1 MRGKLDEEIAR
12 AILIGDGRSSAS
24 KDKINP
30 LHIRPILGDDPTYVV
45 SKQLKRDASAD
56 EYAFA
61 KQFIKAV
68 IKSRKEY
75 KGKGKPT
82 LFCTEDLLTDML
94 LIEDRN
100 QRVVYDT
107 IDKLKTA
114 LLVVDIVA
122 VPCFDNQTRKVG
134 EQNLKL
140 MAILVNLSDYNIGAD
155 KGGAVSMFDDFDIN
169 FNKYEYLIET
179 RCSGAMVQPYGAV
192 TFEEQVAS
200 AVASEEAAA

>member
-1 MRGKLDEEIAR
+1 
-12 AILIGDGRSSAS
+12 
-24 KDKINP
+24 
-30 LHIRPILGDDPTYVV
+30 
-45 SKQLKRDASAD
+45 
-56 EYAFA
+56 
-61 KQFIKAV
+61 
-68 IKSRKEY
+68 
-75 KGKGKPT
+75 
-82 LFCTEDLLTDML
+82 ML

-114 LLVVDIVA
+114 LLVVDIVT

-200 AVASEEAAA
+200 EEVTA